1 VYDDDGTFKRW
12 AGRVYG
18 ERMPKSAENPA
29 RSLDVATRIEL
40 VFILLV
46 DEERIERIFDRNGQL
61 DITEKHQDSR

>member
-1 VYDDDGTFKRW
+1 MREFKRW

-18 ERMPKSAENPA
+18 ERMPKLVENPS
-29 RSLDVATRIEL
+29 RSLDVATRIAL

-46 DEERIERIFDRNGQL
+46 DEEHIERVFDRNGQP